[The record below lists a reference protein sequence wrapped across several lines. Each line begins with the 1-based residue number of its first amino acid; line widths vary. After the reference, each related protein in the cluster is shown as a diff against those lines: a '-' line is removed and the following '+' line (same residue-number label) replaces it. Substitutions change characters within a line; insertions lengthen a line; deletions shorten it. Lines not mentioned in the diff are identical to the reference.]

1 MIELA
6 DRKAEIAARLQT
18 AQQQRQQAEQVLNQA
33 NVAILSYQAQLDL
46 ISELT
51 AESSDTPA
59 EE

>member
-18 AQQQRQQAEQVLNQA
+18 AHQQRQKAEKVLNQA

-51 AESSDTPA
+51 AESSDTPV

>member
-51 AESSDTPA
+51 AESSDTPV

>member
-1 MIELA
+1 MPELA
-6 DRKAEIAARLQT
+6 EKKAEIETRLQT

-33 NVAILSYQAQLDL
+33 NVAILACQANLEL

-51 AESSDTPA
+51 DESSDTPV